1 MVILI
6 AIAAVIITFNIY
18 KLHKRQQEEL
28 PIYEQ
33 IGMII
38 ITVLFVILV
47 FKEYFKL

>member
-6 AIAAVIITFNIY
+6 VIAAVIIIFNVY
-18 KLHKRQQEEL
+18 KLHKKQQEEL

-38 ITVLFVILV
+38 ITILFIILA
-47 FKEYFKL
+47 FKEYFRL

>member
-1 MVILI
+1 MVALV
-6 AIAAVIITFNIY
+6 AIASVIIIFNIY

-38 ITVLFVILV
+38 ITVLFIILA

>member
-6 AIAAVIITFNIY
+6 AIAAVIIIFNIY
-18 KLHKRQQEEL
+18 KMHKRQQEEL
-28 PIYEQ
+28 SIYEQ

-38 ITVLFVILV
+38 ITVLFIILA

>member
-1 MVILI
+1 MIALV
-6 AIAAVIITFNIY
+6 AIASVIIIFNIY
-18 KLHKRQQEEL
+18 KLHKRQQEKL

-38 ITVLFVILV
+38 ITVLFIILA

>member
-1 MVILI
+1 MVVLV
-6 AIAAVIITFNIY
+6 AIAAVIIIFNAY
-18 KLHKRQQEEL
+18 KLYKRQQEEL

-38 ITVLFVILV
+38 ITVLFIILA